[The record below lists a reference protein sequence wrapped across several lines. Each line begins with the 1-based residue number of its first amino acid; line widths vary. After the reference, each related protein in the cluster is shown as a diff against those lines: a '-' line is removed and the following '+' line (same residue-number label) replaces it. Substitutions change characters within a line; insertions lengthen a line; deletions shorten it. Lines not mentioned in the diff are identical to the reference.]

1 MKRTK
6 AYDNVNLNKVV
17 AFHQITF
24 CSVSFYMDG
33 IFTDLS
39 HIFFYNLHL
48 DKFIKKII
56 VIIRKKENFFFGRNV
71 RSKGLNK

>member
-6 AYDNVNLNKVV
+6 ACDNVNLNKVV

-48 DKFIKKII
+48 DKLIKKII
-56 VIIRKKENFFFGRNV
+56 VIIRKKGKKFFGEKCKV
-71 RSKGLNK
+71 KGT